1 MAAAGDLLAAG
12 GLIRL
17 IFVVGLAV
25 MLDPRV
31 YCFPRT
37 SPLLI
42 DLPATSATFSTIRH
56 IFLQGVCCEWWNARL
71 MLCRSLFRAGTLKIP
86 HLAG

>member
-1 MAAAGDLLAAG
+1 MDAACDLFPAC

-42 DLPATSATFSTIRH
+42 DLPATSATFSTIWH
-56 IFLQGVCCEWWNARL
+56 IFLQCVCCEWRNARL
-71 MLCRSLFRAGTLKIP
+71 MLGRSPFRSGTLKIP
-86 HLAG
+86 YLAG